1 MHAKQKGFTLIELLV
16 VIAIIAIMAVIA
28 LPNMSQWIASRRVA
42 SNAEQIAN
50 LLRFARSEAV
60 RLNLPVYV
68 CPVPIRIDGQ
78 PNTKKQCENKTD
90 AKSGEDY
97 KDHVLIAFADQ
108 DNDKQYTRRVDI
120 SLRTVPLNH
129 YSKGQFLKRVE
140 HNYFIRPFGENQTSD
155 SQIAWTFLPNGNFVR
170 WKETPSKDKSFPTP
184 SGYSKITLTDANA
197 SNGDKKARSTVLF
210 IDGSG
215 RVEICAK
222 SDSRD
227 ICQYSEK

>member
-68 CPVPIRIDGQ
+68 CPVQIKKDG
-78 PNTKKQCENKTD
+78 
-90 AKSGEDY
+90 KSNGSCSNEH
-97 KDHVLIAFADQ
+97 KNSGLMAFADKNKNQ
-108 DNDKQYTRRVDI
+108 VYDNDENDI
-120 SLRTVPLNH
+120 SLRTIILN
-129 YSKGQFLKRVE
+129 SKDNERVS
-140 HNYFIRPFGENQTSD
+140 HHFITRKLDGGESLDNVTY
-155 SQIAWTFLPNGNFVR
+155 WTFLPNGNFVR
-170 WKETPSKDKSFPTP
+170 WTSNDKKLHSLTPNSFT
-184 SGYSKITLTDANA
+184 KISITDARINKQDIEA
-197 SNGDKKARSTVLF
+197 KKARSTVLF

>member
-60 RLNLPVYV
+60 RLNIPVYV
-68 CPVPIRIDGQ
+68 CPVQIKKDG
-78 PNTKKQCENKTD
+78 
-90 AKSGEDY
+90 KSNGSCNASFGNQG
-97 KDHVLIAFADQ
+97 LMAFADTDKNKQ
-108 DNDKQYTRRVDI
+108 YQRTSTDIQLRAIILNSKDNDRVI
-120 SLRTVPLNH
+120 
-129 YSKGQFLKRVE
+129 
-140 HNYFIRPFGENQTSD
+140 HNYYAYPFSGSKTTD
-155 SQIAWTFLPNGNFVR
+155 SNVRWTFLPNGNFVR
-170 WKETPSKDKSFPTP
+170 WNKSPTATDNFPTP
-184 SGYSKITLTDANA
+184 SGYTQIILTDARA
-197 SNGDKKARSTVLF
+197 SSDNDKKSRSTVLF

-215 RVEICAK
+215 RIEICAK

>member
-1 MHAKQKGFTLIELLV
+1 MQAKQKGLTLIELLV

-50 LLRFARSEAV
+50 LMRFARAEAV

-68 CPVPIRIDGQ
+68 CPVQIKKDG
-78 PNTKKQCENKTD
+78 
-90 AKSGEDY
+90 KSNGSCNASFGNQG
-97 KDHVLIAFADQ
+97 LMAFADS
-108 DNDKQYTRRVDI
+108 NKDKQYQRDSDIHLRAIILNSSDGGRV
-120 SLRTVPLNH
+120 VQNY
-129 YSKGQFLKRVE
+129 YS
-140 HNYFIRPFGENQTSD
+140 YPFSGGKTTD
-155 SQIAWTFLPNGNFVR
+155 STALWTFLPNGNFVR
-170 WKETPSKDKSFPTP
+170 WNKSPAQNDAFPNP
-184 SGYSKITLTDANA
+184 SGYLQISLTDKNA
-197 SNGDKKARSTVLF
+197 QSEAAKKSRASIVV

-222 SDSRD
+222 NDTRT

>member
-1 MHAKQKGFTLIELLV
+1 MHAKQQGFTLIELLV

-60 RLNLPVYV
+60 RLNLPVYI
-68 CPVPIRIDGQ
+68 CPVQIKKDG
-78 PNTKKQCENKTD
+78 
-90 AKSGEDY
+90 KSNGSCNASFSNQG
-97 KDHVLIAFADQ
+97 LMAFADA
-108 DNDKQYTRRVDI
+108 DKNKQYERANDIQLRAIILNSKNNDRVTH
-120 SLRTVPLNH
+120 SYYTYPFSG
-129 YSKGQFLKRVE
+129 SK
-140 HNYFIRPFGENQTSD
+140 TSD
-155 SQIAWTFLPNGNFVR
+155 NITRWTFLPNGNFVR
-170 WKETPSKDKSFPTP
+170 WNKSPSATDNFPTP
-184 SGYSKITLTDANA
+184 SGYTQIILTDSRA
-197 SNGDKKARSTVLF
+197 SSDDDKKARAGVLF